1 MNQVDVSINGRTYA
15 ISCDAGQ
22 EAHVSRLARYLDQKV
37 SGLTKSVGQVGDAR
51 LLVMASLLVVD
62 ELVETDQALK
72 QARSQVGHATPQ
84 SQPVVAPQPAIAP
97 APIAAP
103 ATADEAL
110 LAETLNRL
118 AHRIDLIVD
127 QLETA

>member
-1 MNQVDVSINGRTYA
+1 MTQVDVSINGRTYA
-15 ISCDAGQ
+15 ISCDDGQ
-22 EAHVSRLARYLDQKV
+22 EAHVGRLARYLDQKV
-37 SGLTKSVGQVGDAR
+37 AALAKSVGQVGDAR
-51 LLVMASLLVVD
+51 LLVMASILVVD

-72 QARSQVGHATPQ
+72 QARVVGGQAAMPQQVTQAVPA
-84 SQPVVAPQPAIAP
+84 PV
-97 APIAAP
+97 PIAAQSP
-103 ATADEAL
+103 ADDAI